1 MISLWYYVG
10 IIVCIALSAFFSA
23 AEMSYSSLN
32 RLRIDNAAEDGSRRA
47 RVAGQI
53 ADHYDDALSA
63 ILIGNNLVNIA
74 GTSLATVACI
84 LLTGGEKYT
93 AVATLVMLVLV
104 IIFGETIP
112 KIVAKK
118 NANRLALSF
127 AYVVRALTLV
137 LTPLRVVVVG
147 LVRLLTGPM
156 KGEEDAGEEEAVEE
170 LQTLI
175 ETVEDE
181 GVIDEDRSELLHA
194 ALDFSEISAQE
205 AMTARVD
212 MVAVDID
219 DDWEDI
225 LKTIED
231 SPYSRLP
238 VYEESI
244 DNIIGVLYLNH
255 FFKAMIDQQ
264 QPDIRKLLMPPCYVY
279 QTLRLPDVLA
289 QMRRAKMHL
298 AVVTDE
304 YGGTAGVI
312 SMEDVLEQI
321 VGDIWDETDEVVSQ
335 ISELQPDEYEI
346 DGDMPIGEFLEYIDR
361 EELAEDIES
370 ATVGGWMLELYNG
383 FPASGA
389 TIDFEDMHFTV
400 VQADDLRVERV
411 RLRIDKPKE
420 EE

>member
-1 MISLWYYVG
+1 MISFWYYVG
-10 IIVCIALSAFFSA
+10 IAACVALSAFFSA

-32 RLRIDNAAEDGSRRA
+32 RLRIDNLAEDGNRRA
-47 RVAGQI
+47 RIAGKI
-53 ADHYDDALSA
+53 ADRYDDALSA

-93 AVATLVMLVLV
+93 ALATLVMLVLV

-118 NANRLALSF
+118 NANRLALRY
-127 AYVVRALTLV
+127 AYAVRALTVV
-137 LTPLRVVVVG
+137 LTPLRVLVVG
-147 LVRLLTGPM
+147 LVKLIIRPL
-156 KGEEDAGEEEAVEE
+156 KGEDDVGEEEAVEE

-194 ALDFSEISAQE
+194 ALDFSEVSALE

-212 MVAVDID
+212 VIAVDVD

-225 LKTIED
+225 LKTIEEA
-231 SPYSRLP
+231 PYSRLP

-244 DNIIGVLYLNH
+244 DNVIGVLYLNH
-255 FFKAMIDQQ
+255 FFKAMIDEEK
-264 QPDIRKLLMPPCYVY
+264 PDLRALLMPPCYVY
-279 QTLRLPDVLA
+279 QTMRLPDVLA
-289 QMRRAKMHL
+289 RMRRAKMHL
-298 AVVTDE
+298 AIVTDE

-312 SMEDVLEQI
+312 SMEDVLEEI
-321 VGDIWDETDEVVSQ
+321 VGEIWDETDEVVSE
-335 ISELQPDEYEI
+335 IRETKPDEYEI
-346 DGDMPIGEFLEYIDR
+346 DGDMPIGDFLEYVDR
-361 EELAEDIES
+361 EDLTDEIES

-383 FPASGA
+383 FPAPGTEIDYDNMRF
-389 TIDFEDMHFTV
+389 TIE
-400 VQADDLRVERV
+400 QADDLRVERV
-411 RLRIDKPKE
+411 KLRLEKLQE